1 MTETTDLLRQTLPA
15 SIQISTQLDLPADE
29 CRIIGDKNR
38 LQQVLLNLALNAG
51 DAMPNGGQLTI
62 ALTAGEAEATDA
74 TSTATRPTICLTVSD
89 TGKGIPPEIRDRIFE
104 PFFTTKARGQS
115 TGLGLA
121 IVHAV
126 AIDHG
131 AKISVSS
138 VTGEGTTFRLCFP
151 TDDEAPA
158 RASTPGVDQEGV
170 LLVANRDPYQAQLLS
185 SAIGRLGLSTEPVA
199 DWRELLDVLERHRDT
214 AVTVLLDAEF
224 ANCSARECSEAFA
237 ATGAH
242 PRVLVLAER
251 DAPCTREYEDA
262 GFMVLERP
270 LALAEV
276 VRLVAK
282 NQ

>member
-1 MTETTDLLRQTLPA
+1 MR
-15 SIQISTQLDLPADE
+15 
-29 CRIIGDKNR
+29 C
-38 LQQVLLNLALNAG
+38 
-51 DAMPNGGQLTI
+51 
-62 ALTAGEAEATDA
+62 
-74 TSTATRPTICLTVSD
+74 
-89 TGKGIPPEIRDRIFE
+89 
-104 PFFTTKARGQS
+104 
-115 TGLGLA
+115 
-121 IVHAV
+121 
-126 AIDHG
+126 
-131 AKISVSS
+131 
-138 VTGEGTTFRLCFP
+138 
-151 TDDEAPA
+151 
-158 RASTPGVDQEGV
+158 V

-251 DAPCTREYEDA
+251 DPPCTREYEDA